1 MEPRHCVTLNVSS
14 TTLLILLVYSELCS
28 EVYSEDHIARIK
40 CIFTKNNFI
49 VFVFFFP
56 TKWCLNITSL
66 LLNNSWCLVNTSC
79 SADWIL
85 QTPTGVYEWQYEQD
99 LYISVTNPRPGW
111 LFVSGLCVGVWVFVL
126 SGVSCHSPGTAW
138 GDVPVPDYSHLAE
151 VITSPA
157 PHQLSAAAAH
167 SVSAG
172 SLWNIV
178 YATAFQP
185 EISACLSQSLAVCFL
200 SASNRVSLPQ
210 ESVQSTHPTPCVAL
224 VWPPPS
230 KPACRQLS
238 GLPPP
243 LDSHSRLSA
252 SFFLVHEFTV
262 C

>member
-111 LFVSGLCVGVWVFVL
+111 LFVYRTCVGVCCVFVL
-126 SGVSCHSPGTAW
+126 SGVSCHSPGSAFTW
-138 GDVPVPDYSHLAE
+138 LLTPGWSHHLTCSSSTFCS
-151 VITSPA
+151 I
-157 PHQLSAAAAH
+157 QGAATH
-167 SVSAG
+167 PVSAEL
-172 SLWNIV
+172 LWSIV

-185 EISACLSQSLAVCFL
+185 EILLCNL
-200 SASNRVSLPQ
+200 
-210 ESVQSTHPTPCVAL
+210 
-224 VWPPPS
+224 
-230 KPACRQLS
+230 
-238 GLPPP
+238 
-243 LDSHSRLSA
+243 
-252 SFFLVHEFTV
+252 
-262 C
+262 